1 MSLVGAAGVRAAVV
15 GIAGTEL
22 ERDEAALLGRLP
34 PAGVI
39 LFRRNCRDRA
49 QLRALVDALRATQP
63 GRRLPILVDQ
73 EGGRVARL
81 CPPQWR
87 ALPAAGGIGAL
98 AERDPAA
105 GREAARLLGRLI
117 AHDLAEIGANVACA
131 PVVDV
136 ARPETTD
143 AIGNRAFSA
152 DPRRVAELAGACARG
167 LLAGGVAPVI
177 KHLPG
182 HGRARVDSHHG
193 LPAVDATREELVAV
207 DLVPA
212 RHLRRLPLAMT
223 AHLLY
228 RTVDP
233 ERPGTLSEKV
243 IAGLIRGEAGFDGI
257 LLSDDLAMRALDG
270 GPGELAAAAVAA
282 GCDVALACTGRI
294 GESLA
299 VLGAVPDLAAHR
311 LALLDAAVPPPA
323 RDGFDADAGEVRL
336 NGLLG
341 AAIA

>member
-1 MSLVGAAGVRAAVV
+1 MIPPPGAGVRAAVV

-22 ERDEAALLGRLP
+22 GPDEAALLSRLP

-49 QLRALVDALRATQP
+49 QLRALVGTLRAVRP
-63 GRRLPILVDQ
+63 GRHLPVLVDQ

-87 ALPAAGGIGAL
+87 ALPAAGGVGAL

-105 GREAARLLGRLI
+105 GREAARLLGRLV
-117 AHDLAEIGANVACA
+117 AHDLAEVGADVACA

-152 DPRRVAELAGACARG
+152 DPLRVAELAGAFARG
-167 LLAGGVAPVI
+167 LIAGGVAPVL

-182 HGRARVDSHHG
+182 HGRARVDSHHA
-193 LPAVDATREELVAV
+193 LPVVDATREDLVAV

-212 RHLRRLPLAMT
+212 RLLNRLPLAMT

-228 RTVDP
+228 RAVDP
-233 ERPGTLSEKV
+233 GLPGTLSPTV
-243 IAGLIRGEAGFDGI
+243 IRELIRGAAGFRGI
-257 LLSDDLAMRALDG
+257 LLSDDLGMRALEGDPG
-270 GPGELAAAAVAA
+270 GLAAAAIAA

-294 GESLA
+294 GESEA
-299 VLGAVPDLAAHR
+299 VLAAVPDLPPAR
-311 LALLDAAVPPPA
+311 LALLDAAIPPPA
-323 RDGFDADAGEVRL
+323 RDGFDAEAGEIRL
-336 NGLLG
+336 NELLG
-341 AAIA
+341 AAVA